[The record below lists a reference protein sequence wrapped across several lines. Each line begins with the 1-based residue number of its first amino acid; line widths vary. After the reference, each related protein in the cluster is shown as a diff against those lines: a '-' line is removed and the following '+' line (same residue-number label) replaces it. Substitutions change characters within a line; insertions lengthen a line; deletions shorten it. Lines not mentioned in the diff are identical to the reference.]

1 MDLQVQKLQQEIADL
16 KEYEQMLED
25 QIKEHEETI
34 DKQKQDI
41 NSKDNEIK
49 SLKKQLQDAIKKA
62 DVINNSDDVSG
73 AKIIQLEVEIHDLN
87 QYLEESA
94 QKIKALTQQLNTK
107 NEENEMEIEI
117 LKDEHQKSLNEQQI
131 KIQALQKT
139 IDEFQKLQSNVEV
152 KQLQEITQSKSNDS
166 EELQKMIENLTIQIE
181 EQTRQ
186 LQIKDKQIEQF
197 QLKDG
202 MQGSMEE
209 MGKNSQVEQQNLEE
223 KIAQL
228 EEVLLQYQEENSQ
241 FVAKEETNQKEKQ
254 LLQQQIESLEKQ
266 YKELQQQ
273 EQDANV
279 TQQLEDLKLQFEEL
293 VEEYNSINQKLQ
305 QSEQDCQQL
314 TDKCQEYLS
323 VKEQLQDQITQLE
336 TTLEHHNEV
345 LEENNELKQ
354 LINKAQEQINNL
366 QSNNEYQTLY
376 LQLRDEYEEFKE
388 QIHITIKDKDQQL
401 YQAAQFC
408 QELEVFK
415 EQAHMFEENNKL
427 LSNQLQTQLEN
438 NQKYQQRIEELENSL
453 NVLQSQNQ
461 DINDVLQKLDQLKM
475 DNENLKTQNYDFTEK
490 IKNYEIEMDALKQ
503 IECDSPKKISKLQQ
517 ENSETTAEYIKFKE
531 NTQREIHLLKQEKS
545 NLQNELNEIKQLLD
559 TYINSG
565 ETFES
570 KIQYVMEYWNKLQSI
585 QDEQNNLVEKF
596 QLEIQELN
604 ENIGQIQSL
613 QNLSTD
619 QHQQNQE
626 LQQGNMEKNEVTTNE
641 NLNLSLEKLVN
652 NDETNINNFHFDL
665 KKVQQVNYV
674 ENSTQTE
681 NIIEIDNEKQ
691 EQVKLQIDQKLF
703 ESQLIQTD
711 DLIQSPLKIN
721 NQQFNDQ
728 ICQTEEYQ
736 EEIKQ
741 KEDLNVSNQIIQLTE
756 INDQGKDLNNL
767 EINGEQDNDQSII
780 KKLMQ
785 PSDNLENQINQFQDL
800 NQTDQLKKKVEDM
813 DNLRKSLEKEVYNL
827 KDKNKK
833 LEEKLQNIQK
843 PGTPRKQSD
852 AKEERKKQ
860 QDNELIQRLQKQIK
874 ELQEEIQ
881 SFNVHQLNEQIEQQ
895 SNEIEQLQQEI
906 EQYKE
911 QLIKQKQQTIKFKN
925 QLDTIYNLGPQAL
938 QTLQSEP
945 KKEFSQ
951 TQLTQQEKY
960 QISSFLYIKSQKSYQ
975 CQFIEL
981 NRKQIKLFQSTKGK
995 IEKAMFDTY
1004 LFDEIFF
1011 DTQKIHQ
1018 FLDQSKLK
1026 LSSDLTKIYLI
1037 LGQSKTHKKLIMIM
1051 LIELLYNLIQK
1062 QQLNQK
1068 ITFCYQERIG
1078 KQWIEIEQFNTI
1090 TSSISDL
1097 EYTVQAIK
1105 VHLLTK
1111 QKALGEKIRKLSIIY
1126 QTFIE
1131 NQLQTTSTFMIATCP
1146 SLPQGDFKNV
1156 VQKILNCQVNTNM
1169 QFNIFLN
1176 ITPALQYYQKSAEIL
1191 SMAKSIK
1198 LAKGQ
1203 LDIAQLTSSRSV
1215 SEYNLV
1221 DDESQKQLRI
1231 LNNKL
1236 ILKQQEVDQ
1245 SKKALDLY
1253 IKQLQEL
1260 QAKFD
1265 NQLGYQNTISILI
1278 NNIILEI
1285 KQKINM
1291 KMNQKKNKKSQN
1303 VAFLDKLAIQLD
1315 QIIRKHQISQQN
1327 VENVDKFIKSKASE
1341 IQNPFL

>member
-1 MDLQVQKLQQEIADL
+1 MDLQVQKLQQEITDL

-34 DKQKQDI
+34 DKQKSDI
-41 NSKDNEIK
+41 NSKESEIK

-87 QYLEESA
+87 KQLQEST
-94 QKIKALTQQLNTK
+94 QKIKTLTQQLNAK
-107 NEENEMEIEI
+107 IDENEMDIEI
-117 LKDEHQKSLNEQQI
+117 LKDDHQKSLNEQQI
-131 KIQALQKT
+131 QIQALQKT
-139 IDEFQKLQSNVEV
+139 IDELQKIQSNVEV
-152 KQLQEITQSKSNDS
+152 KQSQEIVPSKQNDLD
-166 EELQKMIENLTIQIE
+166 ELQKQIE
-181 EQTRQ
+181 KLKNQIEKQTNQ
-186 LQIKDKQIEQF
+186 LQIQDKQIEQF
-197 QLKDG
+197 QLKEG
-202 MQGSMEE
+202 MQGSIDEI
-209 MGKNSQVEQQNLEE
+209 GKGSQVEYQNQEE

-228 EEVLLQYQEENSQ
+228 EEVLIQYQEENSQ
-241 FVAKEETNQKEKQ
+241 FVIKIEANQKEKQ
-254 LLQQQIESLEKQ
+254 QLKQQIELLEKQ
-266 YKELQQQ
+266 NKELQQQ
-273 EQDANV
+273 EQDESVA
-279 TQQLEDLKLQFEEL
+279 QQLEDLKLQFEEL
-293 VEEYNSINQKLQ
+293 IEEYNSINQKLQ

-354 LINKAQEQINNL
+354 LINKTQEQINNL

-388 QIHITIKDKDQQL
+388 QIRITIKDKDQQL

-408 QELEVFK
+408 QELEAFK
-415 EQAHMFEENNKL
+415 EQAQMFEQNNHL
-427 LSNQLQTQLEN
+427 LSNQLQTQQEN
-438 NQKYQQRIEELENSL
+438 SEKYQQRIEELENSL
-453 NVLQSQNQ
+453 HAIQSQNQ
-461 DINDVLQKLDQLKM
+461 DINSVLQKLDQLKL
-475 DNENLKTQNYDFTEK
+475 DNENLKTQNYNFTET
-490 IKNYEIEMDALKQ
+490 IKNYEIQMDALKQ
-503 IECDSPKKISKLQQ
+503 IECDSPKKISKLQL
-517 ENSETTAEYIKFKE
+517 ENSETTAEYIKLKE
-531 NTQREIHLLKQEKS
+531 NTQREIHLLKQDKS
-545 NLQNELNEIKQLLD
+545 NLQKELNEIKQLLE
-559 TYINSG
+559 TYINNG

-570 KIQYVMEYWNKLQSI
+570 QIQYVMDYWNKLQSI
-585 QDEQNNLVEKF
+585 QDEQNNMVEKF

-619 QHQQNQE
+619 YQQINQE
-626 LQQGNMEKNEVTTNE
+626 LQLGNIQKNEDVKNE
-641 NLNLSLEKLVN
+641 NSNLSLEKLMT
-652 NDETNINNFHFDL
+652 NDENNQNNFHFDV
-665 KKVQQVNYV
+665 KKVQLVDYA

-681 NIIEIDNEKQ
+681 EISEKKEEQQ
-691 EQVKLQIDQKLF
+691 ELQKEFQ
-703 ESQLIQTD
+703 SQLIQTD
-711 DLIQSPLKIN
+711 ELILSPQKMN
-721 NQQFNDQ
+721 VQQFNDQ
-728 ICQTEEYQ
+728 MCQTEELQ
-736 EEIKQ
+736 EEMKEKQ
-741 KEDLNVSNQIIQLTE
+741 ELNLQNQLIQLTD
-756 INDQGKDLNNL
+756 INDQGDELNGQ
-767 EINGEQDNDQSII
+767 EINGEEDHDQSII
-780 KKLMQ
+780 QKLLQ
-785 PSDNLENQINQFQDL
+785 TSENLEDQINQYQDL
-800 NQTDQLKKKVEDM
+800 NQTDQLKKKVDDM
-813 DNLRKSLEKEVYNL
+813 DNLRKSLEKEIFNL

-843 PGTPRKQSD
+843 PGTPRRQSD

-860 QDNELIQRLQKQIK
+860 QDQELVQRLQKQIK

-881 SFNVHQLNEQIEQQ
+881 SVNVHQLNEQIEQQ

-911 QLIKQKQQTIKFKN
+911 QLIKQKQQSIKLKN

-938 QTLQSEP
+938 STLQSEP
-945 KKEFSQ
+945 NREFSQ
-951 TQLTQQEKY
+951 TQIIQQEKY
-960 QISSFLYIKSQKSYQ
+960 QIQTYLYIKSQKSYQ

-981 NRKQIKLFQSTKGK
+981 NRKQIKLFQSIKGK

-1004 LFDEIFF
+1004 QFDEIFF
-1011 DTQKIHQ
+1011 DTQKIYQ
-1018 FLDQSKLK
+1018 LLEQSKFK
-1026 LSSDLTKIYLI
+1026 LQNDLTKIYLI

-1051 LIELLYNLIQK
+1051 LIEILYNLIQK

-1078 KQWIEIEQFNTI
+1078 KQWIEIEQFKI
-1090 TSSISDL
+1090 QTSSISDL

-1111 QKALGEKIRKLSIIY
+1111 QKALGEKIRKLSITY
-1126 QTFIE
+1126 QTYVE
-1131 NQLQTTSTFMIATCP
+1131 NQLQTTSNFMIVTCP

-1156 VQKILNCQVNTNM
+1156 IQKILNCQINTNM

-1176 ITPALQYYQKSAEIL
+1176 ITPTLQYYQKSVEIL
-1191 SMAKSIK
+1191 SMAKQIK
-1198 LAKGQ
+1198 QAKGQ
-1203 LDIAQLTSSRSV
+1203 LDIAQLSSSKSV

-1221 DDESQKQLRI
+1221 DDESQKQMRMI
-1231 LNNKL
+1231 NNKL

-1245 SKKALDLY
+1245 GKKALDLY

-1260 QAKFD
+1260 QAKLD
-1265 NQLGYQNTISILI
+1265 NSLGYQNTISLLI

-1285 KQKINM
+1285 KQKINI

-1315 QIIRKHQISQQN
+1315 QIIRKQQINFQN
-1327 VENVDKFIKSKASE
+1327 IENVDKFIKSKASE